1 MVDPIPAWIRIQGI
15 PTLALWVTIPAPD
28 PQKNGI
34 VTPLRGSESVSQ
46 LRQWREKGVTDLAQ
60 EFDRSIV
67 ARGSERHFSLSLSIC
82 FHNYQTGVLQFFL
95 VYGTG

>member
-1 MVDPIPAWIRIQGI
+1 MD
-15 PTLALWVTIPAPD
+15 PD
-28 PQKNGI
+28 PGDSNSGSLGYDSGSGSTKNGI

-82 FHNYQTGVLQFFL
+82 FHNYQAGVLQFFL
-95 VYGTG
+95 VYCTG